1 MKSPN
6 SAARAASPWQRIRAA
21 VSGDCALLRRTAGLS
36 VLVATIVLGAMPPA
50 SAVPPPTARPDVV
63 IELTPGAPE
72 QVVRDSVRA
81 YQPVPVSFAAQ
92 AGDRLLLRLKDAE
105 RVLVLQVDAPSGLP
119 WISGVVPGPDGI
131 DIWFAQT
138 GVHRVLVLMS
148 ADAARAGRAA
158 SFELGLRLLR

>member
-1 MKSPN
+1 MKLPYR
-6 SAARAASPWQRIRAA
+6 AARTDSPWQRIRAA
-21 VSGDCALLRRTAGLS
+21 VSGDCALLRRTPGLS
-36 VLVATIVLGAMPPA
+36 VLVATIVLGAVPPA